1 MHQFHWTREQAIY
14 YFRQNTGKNLQ
25 DIENEVDRYI
35 SWPGQALAYKLG
47 QMRIQA
53 LRAEA
58 EKALGDR
65 FDIRAFHDQLLGTG
79 PLPLAVLD
87 TEMRSWIAAQSAR
100 R

>member
-1 MHQFHWTREQAIY
+1 M
-14 YFRQNTGKNLQ
+14 
-25 DIENEVDRYI
+25 DRYI

-47 QMRIQA
+47 QLKIQS
-53 LRAEA
+53 LREEA

-65 FDIRAFHDQLLGTG
+65 FDVRAFHDKLLGMG

-87 TEMRSWIAAQSAR
+87 TEMRSWIAEQSAR

>member
-1 MHQFHWTREQAIY
+1 
-14 YFRQNTGKNLQ
+14 
-25 DIENEVDRYI
+25 
-35 SWPGQALAYKLG
+35 
-47 QMRIQA
+47 MRIQA

-65 FDIRAFHDQLLGTG
+65 FDIRAFHDQLLGMG
-79 PLPLAVLD
+79 ALPLGVLD